1 MIVTFF
7 AFDEEGAGVVS
18 RVLLLSLGASLYGA
32 SVQAQR
38 PAVPTAAFPNLRA
51 VIAGSPNTTPSRHVD
66 PAMPNAAFPN
76 LRALFAGPTTTV
88 GRLADAAVSTLS
100 AVVTKQSHPDALRL
114 AVQAYYNFRNAHPE
128 QVRKPYLYFVDYG
141 LDNRTPRGYVFDMAQ
156 MKLVDGPFIVAHG
169 RGSLNTKNGVPMR
182 FSNRPGSATT
192 SLGLYVAQETYAFSG
207 KSGGRRY
214 RSIGLRLSGVS
225 DRFNSTARERG
236 IVVHGA
242 PYVTPSGAGRS
253 EGCPA
258 MDQSRAQRLI
268 PKIANGGLVFLFS
281 PQDSR
286 WLSEDPW
293 LRADTN

>member
-1 MIVTFF
+1 MIVTLF
-7 AFDEEGAGVVS
+7 AFDEEGDSVFAHM
-18 RVLLLSLGASLYGA
+18 LLLSLGAGLSGLTVA
-32 SVQAQR
+32 DPHPAKPSAALVR
-38 PAVPTAAFPNLRA
+38 PDARTVRETAPKA
-51 VIAGSPNTTPSRHVD
+51 
-66 PAMPNAAFPN
+66 
-76 LRALFAGPTTTV
+76 
-88 GRLADAAVSTLS
+88 LADAALSTLS
-100 AVVTKQSHPDALRL
+100 SYVGKQSHPDALRL
-114 AVQAYYNFRNAHPE
+114 ALHAYYNFRNAHPE
-128 QVRKPYLYFVDYG
+128 QVRKPFLYFVDYG

-156 MKLVDGPFIVAHG
+156 LKLVDGPFTVAHG
-169 RGSLNTKNGVPMR
+169 RGSLNAKNGVPMR

-242 PYVTPSGAGRS
+242 PYVTASGSGRS

-258 MDQSRAQRLI
+258 MEQARAQRLI

-286 WLSEDPW
+286 WLNEDPW
-293 LRADTN
+293 LRSEAP